1 MTKIVILLVSLLLV
15 LPLLGQGKIANS
27 GAMNTCTGAI
37 NLFKNG
43 EFQLQFTGKK
53 SSNELST
60 YPSLSDFETENVIWL
75 SFIAP
80 TQGEVTFNASVKTGH
95 VDMIVFQEE
104 KQDICEEINNGV
116 AEIKRIY
123 KGKNQSTVGLDY
135 EIGGGVLYALEL
147 REGQQ
152 INIVLSTVA
161 DVKEMLSFNW
171 EFVPKVVEKN
181 EPIIVDQRNDDF
193 APTFSVLVRD
203 KYSKVPL
210 NANLS
215 IEGSRSFDA
224 LYMGTDFFFSIDR
237 NCKLTI
243 KCDVEGYFFVD
254 IVDTTVYAT
263 EDMEIIIPMEPVGAG
278 KHMVIEDIEFNAG
291 STEFTPAS
299 EPRLR
304 RLKDFLALNSE
315 LNIEIQG
322 HVFALGPNSLAGQKI
337 SEARAKRVMKYL
349 VDNGIDKSRLK
360 AVGYGNTQPI
370 YAQPKF
376 SYEEQANRRVEI
388 LIL

>member
-1 MTKIVILLVSLLLV
+1 MTKIINLLVSLTFV
-15 LPLLGQGKIANS
+15 LPLLGQNKIGSTA
-27 GAMNTCTGAI
+27 GMNTCNGAI
-37 NLFKNG
+37 NLFNNG

-53 SSNELST
+53 SGNELGA
-60 YPSLSDFETENVIWL
+60 YPSLSDFGTDNLIWL

-80 TQGEVTFNASVKTGH
+80 TQGEVTFNASIADGY

-104 KQDICEEINNGV
+104 KQDVCDEISKGV

-123 KGKNQSTVGLDY
+123 KGKDQASVGLDY
-135 EIGGGVLYALEL
+135 QIGGGVLYALEL
-147 REGQQ
+147 KEGQQ
-152 INIVLSTVA
+152 VNIVLSTLE
-161 DVKEMLSFNW
+161 DVKDKLFFDW

-193 APTFSVLVRD
+193 APTFSIKVRD
-203 KYSKVPL
+203 KHSKVPL

-224 LYMGTDFFFSIDR
+224 LYMGTDFYFSIDR
-237 NCKLTI
+237 NCKITI
-243 KCDVEGYFFVD
+243 KCDVEGYFFFD
-254 IVDTTVYAT
+254 IVDTTVYAS

-291 STEFTPAS
+291 SSEFTSAS

-322 HVFALGPNSLAGQKI
+322 HVFALGPNSIAGQKI
-337 SEARAKRVMKYL
+337 SEARAKRVLKYL
-349 VDNGIDKSRLK
+349 VENGIDKGRLK
-360 AVGYGNTQPI
+360 AVGYGNTKPI
-370 YAQPKF
+370 YIEPKF

>member
-1 MTKIVILLVSLLLV
+1 MLKVTILLLS
-15 LPLLGQGKIANS
+15 IALSIPIIAQQDGLNTGGINKCS
-27 GAMNTCTGAI
+27 GAV
-37 NLFKNG
+37 NLFNNG

-53 SSNELST
+53 TSSVLSA
-60 YPSLSDFETENVIWL
+60 YPSLSSFGTENLIWL

-80 TQGEVTFNASVKTGH
+80 SQGEVSFSANVDDGF
-95 VDMIVFQEE
+95 VDMIVFQRE
-104 KQDICEEINNGV
+104 KQDICTEISNGA

-123 KGKNQSTVGLDY
+123 KGQDQKSVGLDY
-135 EIGGGVLYALEL
+135 EISGGIMYVLEL
-147 REGQQ
+147 NEGQQ
-152 INIVLSTVA
+152 VNIVLSTNAETKKKVN
-161 DVKEMLSFNW
+161 FNW
-171 EFVPKVVEKN
+171 EYIPKVVEKKD
-181 EPIIVDQRNDDF
+181 PIIVDQRNDDF
-193 APTFSVLVRD
+193 APTFSIKVRD
-203 KYSKVPL
+203 KISNVPL
-210 NANLS
+210 NANLV
-215 IEGSRSFDA
+215 IEGTRNIDA
-224 LYMGTDFFFSIDR
+224 LYMGTDFYFNVDR
-237 NCKLTI
+237 NCKMTI

-254 IVDTTVYAT
+254 IVDTTVLSS
-263 EDMEIIIPMEPVGAG
+263 EDMEIIIPMEPVAAG
-278 KHMVIEDIEFNAG
+278 KHMVIEDIEFNPG

-322 HVFALGPNSLAGQKI
+322 HVFALGANSFAGQKI

-349 VDNGIDKSRLK
+349 IENGIDKGRLK

-370 YAQPKF
+370 YPLPKF